1 MLNDEKYD
9 FSKESN
15 IKEKLYEECLE
26 KKKEL
31 DSKKIAR
38 VPVSLDEL
46 ENKTITKIDMNKGKS
61 KEIKMNKEK

>member
-15 IKEKLYEECLE
+15 IKEKLYEECLK

-31 DSKKIAR
+31 DSEKIAR
-38 VPVSLDEL
+38 IPVRLDEL
-46 ENKTITKIDMNKGKS
+46 ENKIITKIDMNKGKS
-61 KEIKMNKEK
+61 KEIKMDKGK